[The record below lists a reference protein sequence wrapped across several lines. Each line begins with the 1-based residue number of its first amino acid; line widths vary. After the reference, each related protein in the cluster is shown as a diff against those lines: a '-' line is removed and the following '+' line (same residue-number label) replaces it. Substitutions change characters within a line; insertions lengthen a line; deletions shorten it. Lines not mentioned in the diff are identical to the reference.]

1 VGVSVLP
8 SDELLELRLPVL
20 ETLLGEEDDDKTPS
34 GGVDDRLLVREL
46 GEGVTS
52 PRFIR
57 PRGVDGADNVVMGK
71 ISTSSS

>member
-1 VGVSVLP
+1 MGVSVLP

-20 ETLLGEEDDDKTPS
+20 ETLLGEDDDDTPS

-57 PRGVDGADNVVMGK
+57 PRGVDGADKVVMGK
-71 ISTSSS
+71 ISTFSS